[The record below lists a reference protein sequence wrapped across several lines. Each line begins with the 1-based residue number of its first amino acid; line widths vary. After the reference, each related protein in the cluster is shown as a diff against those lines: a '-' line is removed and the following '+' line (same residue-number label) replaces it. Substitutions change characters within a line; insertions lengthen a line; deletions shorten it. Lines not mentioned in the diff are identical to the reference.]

1 MQRDENSSDRP
12 LNGLVLAAGQSRRMG
27 EFKPLL
33 PLRGRTVIENTVDCL
48 LAAGAQTVVVV
59 LGHRA
64 EEVEACLRARYDDG
78 RVRFACNRRYAETDM
93 LASVREG
100 LAVLPPCRAFFLLP
114 GDMPLISAETC
125 RALAR
130 ALPEG
135 AGHIVFPLL
144 DGRRAHPPL
153 IGADFIEAIR
163 AYDGPDGL
171 RGFWRGQEANILTV
185 PVSDCGCAQD
195 LDTPE
200 QYRRCLEQ
208 LSK

>member
-1 MQRDENSSDRP
+1 MQRSENPSDRA

-48 LAAGAQTVVVV
+48 LDAGAETVVVV

-64 EEVEACLRARYDDG
+64 EEIEACLHGRYGDG
-78 RVRFACNRRYAETDM
+78 RVRFAYNRRYAETDM

-100 LAVLPPCRAFFLLP
+100 LAALPPCRAFFLLP
-114 GDMPLISAETC
+114 GDMPLVSADTC

-135 AGHIVFPLL
+135 EGHIVFPLL
-144 DGRRAHPPL
+144 EGRRAHPPL
-153 IGADFIEAIR
+153 IGASFIEAIC

-171 RGFWRGQEANILTV
+171 RGFWRGQKNILAV
-185 PVSDCGCAQD
+185 PVLDAGCVQD

>member
-1 MQRDENSSDRP
+1 MQRVQSSSDGP

-48 LAAGAQTVVVV
+48 LDAGAETVVVV

-64 EEVEACLRARYDDG
+64 EEVEACLRRRYDDG
-78 RVRFACNRRYAETDM
+78 RVRFAYNRRYAETDM

-114 GDMPLISAETC
+114 GDMPLVSAETG

-135 AGHIVFPLL
+135 DGHIVFPLL

-153 IGADFIEAIR
+153 IGARFIEPICT
-163 AYDGPDGL
+163 YDGPDGL
-171 RGFWRGQEANILTV
+171 RGFWRGQEKSILTV
-185 PVSDCGCAQD
+185 PVSDGGCAQD

>member
-1 MQRDENSSDRP
+1 MQRSENPSERT

-27 EFKPLL
+27 DFKPLL

-48 LAAGAQTVVVV
+48 LDAGVETVVVV

-64 EEVEACLRARYDDG
+64 EEIEACLRGRYADG
-78 RVRFACNRRYAETDM
+78 CVRFAYNRRYAETDM

-100 LAVLPPCRAFFLLP
+100 LTILPPCRAFFLLP
-114 GDMPLISAETC
+114 GDMPLISSDTC
-125 RALAR
+125 RALTCAM
-130 ALPEG
+130 PEG
-135 AGHIVFPLL
+135 AGSIVFPLL

-153 IGADFIEAIR
+153 IGAEFIEAIST
-163 AYDGPDGL
+163 YDGPDGM
-171 RGFWRGQEANILTV
+171 RGFWRGQEKSILTV
-185 PVSDCGCAQD
+185 SVSDRGCAQD

>member
-1 MQRDENSSDRP
+1 MQRSENPSDRP

-48 LAAGAQTVVVV
+48 LDAGVETVVVV
-59 LGHRA
+59 LGYRA
-64 EEVEACLRARYDDG
+64 EEIEVCLRTRYADG
-78 RVRFACNRRYAETDM
+78 RVRFAYNRRYAETDM

-114 GDMPLISAETC
+114 GDMPLISADTC
-125 RALAR
+125 QVLAR
-130 ALPEG
+130 AMPEG
-135 AGHIVFPLL
+135 LGHIVFPLL

-153 IGADFIEAIR
+153 IGADFIETIC

-171 RGFWRGQEANILTV
+171 RGFWREQRNILTV
-185 PVSDCGCAQD
+185 PVSDIGCLQD